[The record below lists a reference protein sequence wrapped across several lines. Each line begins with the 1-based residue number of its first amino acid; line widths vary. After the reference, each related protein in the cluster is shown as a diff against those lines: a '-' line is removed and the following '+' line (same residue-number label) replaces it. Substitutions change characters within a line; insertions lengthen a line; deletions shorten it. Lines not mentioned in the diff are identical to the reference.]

1 MSIEHIK
8 FARFFYEQMVEFKC
22 KMKPRLVTQK
32 KRKTNEI
39 SHGQIPCK
47 YKYETLYDE
56 ISNVD
61 LVSYQRNTK

>member
-1 MSIEHIK
+1 MQNETEICNTK
-8 FARFFYEQMVEFKC
+8 K
-22 KMKPRLVTQK
+22 KM
-32 KRKTNEI
+32 NEI

-61 LVSYQRNTK
+61 LVSYQGNAK